1 MERWKKDETGRWV
14 SYPGYELKEEFPFGH
29 GEKSC
34 IIISWF
40 MKLKQEEL
48 LAIRWHMGMF
58 ECGEYGSS
66 TRASYRKA
74 MEKSPLV
81 CLLQMADMLSANC
94 LEATTTW

>member
-1 MERWKKDETGRWV
+1 MGVWEDVE
-14 SYPGYELKEEFPFGH
+14 GYKVTYRNFPFGH
-29 GEKSC
+29 GEKSVVMLLC
-34 IIISWF
+34 SG
-40 MKLKQEEL
+40 LEL
-48 LAIRWHMGMF
+48 TDAEMMAIRWHMGMF